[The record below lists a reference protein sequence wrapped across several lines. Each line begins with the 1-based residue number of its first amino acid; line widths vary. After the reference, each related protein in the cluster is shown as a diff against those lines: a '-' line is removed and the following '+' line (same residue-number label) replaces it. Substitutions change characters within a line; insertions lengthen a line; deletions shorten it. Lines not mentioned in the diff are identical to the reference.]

1 MQQMEPFLTKSQKLS
16 NDETAQK
23 EDSLIIKN
31 KSALQSSL
39 KNEVTSMQEEILPV
53 KGSNFKID
61 KNIPTFTSI
70 QIESQSLVQKSAI
83 ANVIPAIETNQC
95 ESNLS
100 NGNGRESLKEI
111 KPISKETTS
120 KIIAVGNPGA
130 GKSTIL
136 NSLAEEVLFKS
147 GVSVGKGMT
156 YKLDQAENKNGHFL
170 DTPGLADEELRK
182 KAGEAISEGLRKG
195 GSYKVVF
202 FVTQESG
209 RVNHQDATTLK
220 LVLEAAPDIQNE
232 YGIIVNKVSKGALKT
247 FKEESLKF
255 DFLNTLFAGI
265 PEERRCVYSNVRFF
279 GRISNLEDE
288 KDTLISPNEL
298 KDDSD
303 LSLNDFVHDWIPTVA
318 ISDTNVAD
326 IDIELFDETT
336 KKMESMAQQLQEKD
350 EQWKEER
357 RQLEAQRIK
366 ENEETRRMVMELE
379 NLRKIDAEESKR
391 QIKELEDQ
399 RIKDS
404 EESRKLQEETEQEM
418 RTLLEQQMYDLLEK
432 QREELEVKKKEE
444 WEALEDQRRR
454 DIEENQKK
462 EIEMNIK
469 LEQLK
474 KGQEINE
481 QNRQSEI
488 KALEDQM
495 QILQSEEKNQLKSQD
510 AHPAA
515 SKRFGSWLKSWIGN
529 QSELIMEE
537 ELNWSKPHE
546 LMYDSVLRKKQIAT
560 LRNSFGPDLKIC
572 HYATNLAKI
581 TYDQYFVTDGAG
593 IMEFGSGDLQVK
605 YC

>member
-1 MQQMEPFLTKSQKLS
+1 MQQMEPFLTQSQKLS
-16 NDETAQK
+16 NDETSQK
-23 EDSLIIKN
+23 EDSPIIKT
-31 KSALQSSL
+31 KSALQS
-39 KNEVTSMQEEILPV
+39 PF
-53 KGSNFKID
+53 KGSNSKID
-61 KNIPTFTSI
+61 ENIPTFTTI
-70 QIESQSLVQKSAI
+70 QIESQSLVQNSAI

-111 KPISKETTS
+111 KPISKESLS

-156 YKLDQAENKNGHFL
+156 YKLDEAENKNGHFL

-182 KAGEAISEGLRKG
+182 KAGEAISVGLRKG
-195 GSYKVVF
+195 GSYKVIF

-209 RVNHQDATTLK
+209 RVNQQDATTLR
-220 LVLEAAPDIQNE
+220 LVLEAAPDIGRD
-232 YGIIVNKVSKGALKT
+232 YGIIVNKVSKGVLKT
-247 FKEESLKF
+247 FKEEALKF

-265 PEERRCVYSNVRFF
+265 PEERKCVYSNVKFF
-279 GRISNLEDE
+279 GRISDLEDE
-288 KDTLISPNEL
+288 KDKLFSPTEF

-303 LSLNDFVHDWIPTVA
+303 LSLNDFVHGWIPTVE
-318 ISDTNVAD
+318 ITDTNVAD
-326 IDIELFDETT
+326 IDIELFDDMT

-350 EQWKEER
+350 DLWKEER
-357 RQLEAQRIK
+357 HQLEAQRIK
-366 ENEETRRMVMELE
+366 ENEETRKMMKELQK
-379 NLRKIDAEESKR
+379 LRKIDAEESKR

-444 WEALEDQRRR
+444 LEALEDQRRR
-454 DIEENQKK
+454 DVEENQKK
-462 EIEMNIK
+462 EIEMTIK
-469 LEQLK
+469 LEKLK
-474 KGQEINE
+474 KDQEMSE
-481 QNRQSEI
+481 QNRQLEI

-495 QILQSEEKNQLKSQD
+495 HILQSEEKNQLRSQVN
-510 AHPAA
+510 APGT
-515 SKRFGSWLKSWIGN
+515 SKRFSSWLKSWTGK
-529 QSELIMEE
+529 QSELIREE
-537 ELNWSKPHE
+537 EMNWSKPHE
-546 LMYDSVLRKKQIAT
+546 LMYDSVLRKKQLAT

-581 TYDQYFVTDGAG
+581 IYDQYFVTDGAY